1 MKRDLAGYFVETG
14 ELCQTMHIPQEHS
27 SVELNT
33 LHSDTFYR
41 VELQAH
47 NMIGYSVPGRATF
60 KTARGKF
67 HLPFI
72 QDFIIL
78 LCASCRSLI
87 KLVLSLPQLLLLFN
101 LKISK
106 SGLMV

>member
-1 MKRDLAGYFVETG
+1 MSGLFTLDIYRGEWLCEQCYVLFQVKRDLAGYFVETG

-27 SVELNT
+27 SVELNM
-33 LHSDTFYR
+33 LHPDTFYR

-67 HLPFI
+67 CPPFVGNYY
-72 QDFIIL
+72 F
-78 LCASCRSLI
+78 
-87 KLVLSLPQLLLLFN
+87 LVCEL
-101 LKISK
+101 
-106 SGLMV
+106 